1 VVFNPALRI
10 AGPLATIIKL
20 ITTRNNMIKKIWK
33 DPVGSKIIAWSIIGL
48 IGIISVKITSEA
60 KGITFYQALNY
71 FYDLKVRIVYLLLAF
86 LLYFIMFR
94 VFKKKKSYYSK
105 AQKKLRQF
113 NKSIDPETG
122 ILYKWKV
129 YFKSNG
135 DPFISDLEFY
145 CTKHD
150 DVPIRFI
157 RKNCPISGCVNSRQR
172 LDEYGTKN
180 HIESIVIN
188 EWEKING

>member
-1 VVFNPALRI
+1 ML
-10 AGPLATIIKL
+10 
-20 ITTRNNMIKKIWK
+20 KKIWK

-48 IGIISVKITSEA
+48 IGLATIKITSLA
-60 KGITFYQALNY
+60 KGITFNEALEY
-71 FYDLKVRIVYLLLAF
+71 FYELKVRIVYVLIALLLT
-86 LLYFIMFR
+86 FILIR
-94 VFKKKKSYYSK
+94 VFRRKKGYYSK
-105 AQKKLRQF
+105 AQNKLRKF
-113 NKSIDPETG
+113 NKSQDPETG

-157 RKNCPISGCVNSRQR
+157 RNNCPINGCENSRVR

-188 EWEKING
+188 EWDKSN